1 MEKKKRQLIMQR
13 INKHLS
19 RCLSLN
25 IVKYEPNPDLQW
37 HTIKLTNPLKDV
49 VASYSPL
56 LIRRLLRQ
64 SPWEGIVSAALTQA
78 KLIEYCGVDIGPIN
92 STQ

>member
-1 MEKKKRQLIMQR
+1 MQR
-13 INKHLS
+13 INKFLS
-19 RCLSLN
+19 RCLWLN
-25 IVKYEPNPDLQW
+25 IAKYELRRDLQC
-37 HTIKLTNPLKDV
+37 HTIELTNPLRGV

-56 LIRRLLRQ
+56 LIQRLLRQ
-64 SPWEGIVSAALTQA
+64 SSWEDIVSAALTQA